1 MGNLQFD
8 VDEYEPKNMNFD
20 PLPKGRYL
28 AMISSTEVKPTSNG
42 AGMLL
47 KLEFDILEPGFEGR
61 KVFDH
66 LNIKNPSEKAEQIG
80 RGMLS
85 ALCRA
90 LGKLGIVDD
99 STELHDLP
107 LIISV
112 KVEPASG
119 EYEAK
124 NKVNGFYPA
133 ETSDLKKKKAA
144 NITPPVKNKA
154 VPAARKKAI
163 EVAEAD
169 DDDIPF

>member
-8 VDEYEPKNMNFD
+8 VDEHEPKNMNFE

-47 KLEFDILEPGFEGR
+47 KLEFDILESGFEGR
-61 KVFDH
+61 KVFDQ

-112 KVEPASG
+112 KIEPASAG
-119 EYEAK
+119 YQAK
-124 NKVNGFYPA
+124 NKITGFYPA
-133 ETSDLKKKKAA
+133 EKVQAPKKKAA
-144 NITPPVKNKA
+144 PAAKKKA
-154 VPAARKKAI
+154 VV
-163 EVAEAD
+163 EVVEAEEEED
-169 DDDIPF
+169 DTPDFLK

>member
-8 VDEYEPKNMNFD
+8 VDEHEPKNMNFE

-47 KLEFDILEPGFEGR
+47 KLEFDILESGFEGR
-61 KVFDH
+61 KVFDQ

-112 KVEPASG
+112 KVEPASEG
-119 EYEAK
+119 YEAK

-133 ETSDLKKKKAA
+133 DLKPAVASKKKAA
-144 NITPPVKNKA
+144 
-154 VPAARKKAI
+154 PAAKKKAL
-163 EVAEAD
+163 EVVEAEEED
-169 DDDIPF
+169 DTPDFLK